1 MYFVILHKKNVC
13 IKEKGHVVFCHESMT
28 TASQKCNNISQI
40 CNKSLVIVEN
50 TTDKSAALTEIE
62 LEHELKTIKILQ
74 ATLRWVQLAN
84 KQ

>member
-1 MYFVILHKKNVC
+1 MLYLLLISCILLYCTKNAC

-50 TTDKSAALTEIE
+50 TTDKISSTNRNR
-62 LEHELKTIKILQ
+62 IK
-74 ATLRWVQLAN
+74 A
-84 KQ
+84 